1 MMVSTKILRY
11 SLWASFPFNLVAAVI
26 LVLPG
31 SGVGQFAGLPT
42 DVPVLYTATLAFLV
56 CLFGFAYA
64 WLAMQP
70 EIDRPLLTVS
80 AIGQAGVFLIALV
93 LWLLDL
99 GSGRMTFVASAD
111 LAFAVLWISWLAST
125 NPRAAVADNP

>member
-11 SLWASFPFNLVAAVI
+11 SLWASFPFNLVAAGI
-26 LVLPG
+26 LSYPG

-42 DVPVLYTATLAFLV
+42 DVPVSYTATLAFLV

-70 EIDRPLLTVS
+70 E
-80 AIGQAGVFLIALV
+80 
-93 LWLLDL
+93 LDAAARKQL
-99 GSGRMTFVASAD
+99 CYRIQGA
-111 LAFAVLWISWLAST
+111 
-125 NPRAAVADNP
+125 NP